1 MKFSLESLETLN
13 ISMSLTD
20 IINIQIL
27 KNKNII
33 IVDYYKNGKN
43 IITKIPVYFYPTSI
57 LFLEFTENSIKI
69 IVDWIEEYT
78 IDTPVM
84 TTDTL
89 NIDKQFNEV
98 YLNKSNN
105 KTQIVID
112 QNIENIDDNIL
123 NDDYNFL
130 KKS

>member
-1 MKFSLESLETLN
+1 MKFSLESLDILN
-13 ISMSLTD
+13 ISMSLID

-33 IVDYYKNGKN
+33 IVDHYKNGKN
-43 IITKIPVYFYPTSI
+43 IITKIPVYFYSDSI
-57 LFLEFTENSIKI
+57 LFLEFAENSIKI

-78 IDTPVM
+78 IDTSVM

-112 QNIENIDDNIL
+112 QIA
-123 NDDYNFL
+123 F

>member
-1 MKFSLESLETLN
+1 MNCKIIFSKYMKFSLESLDILN
-13 ISMSLTD
+13 ISMSLID

-33 IVDYYKNGKN
+33 IVDHYKNGKN
-43 IITKIPVYFYPTSI
+43 IITKIPVYFYSDSI
-57 LFLEFTENSIKI
+57 LFLEFAENSIKI

-78 IDTPVM
+78 IDTSVM

-112 QNIENIDDNIL
+112 QIA
-123 NDDYNFL
+123 F